1 MANYYYFM
9 IEGFQKPFG
18 YAHFD
23 FVKEMTWS
31 RVWSVDHEK
40 RILTLHSPND
50 FQQRTQLVHDTLR
63 SGHDSGKVEALRRW
77 NKEIFAIYDSDGQH
91 IMDMVGSGLPLFGV
105 IVFGVHMIAYTR
117 TEEGRKYWVPRRSKT
132 KMSYPGKLD
141 NTVGG
146 SLASGERAID
156 CMVRESA
163 EEASLPEEYTRAN
176 LKACGALS
184 YQMSLTDTGK
194 PGCQHQVQF
203 LYELELPQNMIPKPC
218 DGEVEDFSSK
228 SLAEVQEALAGG
240 EFKWNC
246 AMTWMAYFI
255 RHGIVNPENEPDLE
269 EICSRLHRKLDI
281 FMV

>member
-18 YAHFD
+18 YAHFA

-31 RVWSVDHEK
+31 SDWSVDHEK
-40 RILTLHSPND
+40 RVLKLHSPSD
-50 FQQRTQLVHDTLR
+50 FQRRTQLVHDTLR
-63 SGHDSGKVEALRRW
+63 SGHESGKVEALRRW
-77 NKEIFAIYDSDGQH
+77 NKETFAVYDSDGQH

-105 IVFGVHMIAYTR
+105 IVFGVHMIAYTK
-117 TEEGRKYWVPRRSKT
+117 TKEGLKYWVPRRSKT
-132 KMSYPGKLD
+132 KISYPGKLD

-176 LKACGALS
+176 LKPCGALS
-184 YQMSLTDTGK
+184 YQMSLTDAGK

-203 LYELELPQNMIPKPC
+203 LYELELPQDMIPKPC
-218 DGEVEDFSSK
+218 DGEVEEFTFK
-228 SLAEVQEALAGG
+228 TLAEVQDALAGG

-255 RHGIVNPENEPDLE
+255 RNGIVNADNEPDLV

-281 FMV
+281 FVV